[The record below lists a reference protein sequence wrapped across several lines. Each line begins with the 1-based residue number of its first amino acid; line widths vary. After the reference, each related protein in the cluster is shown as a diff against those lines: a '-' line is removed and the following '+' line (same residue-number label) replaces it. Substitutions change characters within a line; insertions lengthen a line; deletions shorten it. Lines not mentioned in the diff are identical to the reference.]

1 MSLLSSIEIRKKQ
14 RLFPVISEIKCRS
27 QKMGDLLKGRNP
39 LKLLKKMETC
49 SVAGISVVTESEYFG
64 GSMDL
69 LKKIASLTS
78 LPVLHKDFIKD
89 EEQIKESKKIGASSI
104 LLIAS
109 MLSEKELE
117 VLVETAKRVQ
127 IETLVEVHTLEDV
140 VLIKNLEC
148 DMIGINNRDIKILET
163 DNSGVEV
170 TESIIKRLPK
180 RKPII
185 SESGIMGRDD
195 AIRAKKAGADA
206 ILVGTAVMLADN
218 IKRFLNELIQI
229 GWSE

>member
-1 MSLLSSIEIRKKQ
+1 
-14 RLFPVISEIKCRS
+14 
-27 QKMGDLLKGRNP
+27 
-39 LKLLKKMETC
+39 METC
-49 SVAGISVVTESEYFG
+49 SVAGMSVVTESKYFG

-69 LKKIASLTS
+69 LKKIASSTS
-78 LPVLHKDFIKD
+78 IPVLHKDFIKD
-89 EEQIKESKKIGASSI
+89 EEQIKESKKTGASSI

-109 MLSEKELE
+109 MLSKKELE
-117 VLVETAKRVQ
+117 TLVETAKRVQ

-140 VLIKNLEC
+140 VLIKDLEC

-163 DNSGVEV
+163 DDTGVEV
-170 TESIIKRLPK
+170 TESIIRRLSK

-185 SESGIMGRDD
+185 SESGIMGRND
-195 AIRAKKAGADA
+195 AIRAKKTGADA

-218 IKRFLNELIQI
+218 IKRFLNELIQV

>member
-39 LKLLKKMETC
+39 LKLLKKMENC

-69 LKKIASLTS
+69 LKKIASSTS

-127 IETLVEVHTLEDV
+127 IETLVEVHTLEEV